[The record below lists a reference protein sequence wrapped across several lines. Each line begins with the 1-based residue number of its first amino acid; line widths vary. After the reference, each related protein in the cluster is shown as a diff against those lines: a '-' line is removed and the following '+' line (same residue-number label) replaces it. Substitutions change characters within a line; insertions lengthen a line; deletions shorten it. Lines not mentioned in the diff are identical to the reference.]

1 MADSTLERHRGS
13 SRSSNRV
20 DALRSK
26 ENRQTSTQ
34 HCSLKRLCLWAIQEK
49 VPPTCTSCLPRLTR
63 KYVSWFT
70 TCLVRTTMKTNHDS
84 SLADSSGP
92 PSEQLHQTEQIFE
105 YDHSLVFQVLF
116 HCQVFTCSPGWPET
130 HDCPASTLQ
139 VPGIQPCA
147 TTLALTEILKGVY
160 GFFSA

>member
-1 MADSTLERHRGS
+1 MHSEAKRTDRQVHSTALSSVFVSGPSKRRCHPLVLPAFPDSLGS
-13 SRSSNRV
+13 M
-20 DALRSK
+20 
-26 ENRQTSTQ
+26 
-34 HCSLKRLCLWAIQEK
+34 SLGL
-49 VPPTCTSCLPRLTR
+49 LP
-63 KYVSWFT
+63 
-70 TCLVRTTMKTNHDS
+70 VRTTMKTNHDS

-130 HDCPASTLQ
+130 HDCPASTSQ